1 MAKDA
6 EIIIPDSYTFHI
18 KDLLERG
25 YRFMFLTSN
34 GGYTVTILAIKDR
47 ECEDREVNFTFSEIM
62 QGREYMYEKLVIE
75 ARDLVLEK
83 FEKEKTDERNN

>member
-1 MAKDA
+1 MARDA
-6 EIIIPDSYTFHI
+6 EIIIPDSYTFRI

-34 GGYTVTILAIKDR
+34 GGYKVTILAIKDR
-47 ECEDREVNFTFSEIM
+47 ECEDREVNFMFSEIM

-75 ARDLVLEK
+75 ARDLVFET
-83 FEKEKTDERNN
+83 FEKERTDERNN